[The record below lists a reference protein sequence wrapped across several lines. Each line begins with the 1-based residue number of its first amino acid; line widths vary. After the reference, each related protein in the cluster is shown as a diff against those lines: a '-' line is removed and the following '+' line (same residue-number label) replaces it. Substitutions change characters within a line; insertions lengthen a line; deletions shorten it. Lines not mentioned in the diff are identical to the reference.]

1 MRNLLVIRGMSRQPD
16 TIDVILTTYNQP
28 RWLAKVLW
36 GYAHQTDTRFEV
48 RVADDGSGPATRE
61 VIDYFRGETDLTL
74 HHIWHEDRG
83 FRKCEILNRAIATS
97 DAEYLIFS
105 DGDCIPRGDFI
116 AKHRLHA
123 RRRQFLSG
131 GYIKMPMELSM
142 AIGREDIATGRAF
155 DFRWLRRGG
164 LPTSF
169 YTLRLL
175 LGDLGA
181 EAMNRLTPTR
191 PTFNGNNASAWR
203 ADVIEAGGYDQRM
216 RYGGLDRELGER
228 LENAGVQGWHIRY
241 QTAVMHL
248 DHLRGYANQRDL
260 ARNLAIRDFTRR
272 SGRVRTDHGL
282 PAAA

>member
-1 MRNLLVIRGMSRQPD
+1 MRNLLVIRGMTRQPD

-36 GYAHQTDTRFEV
+36 GYAHQTDSDFAIRI
-48 RVADDGSGPATRE
+48 ADDGSGPATRE
-61 VIDYFRGETDLTL
+61 VIDFFRGETDLTL
-74 HHIWHEDRG
+74 HHVWHEDRG

-97 DAEYLIFS
+97 DADYLIFS

-116 AKHRLHA
+116 AKHRSHA
-123 RRRQFLSG
+123 RERHFLSG
-131 GYIKMPMELSM
+131 GYIKMPMDLSL
-142 AIGREDIATGRAF
+142 AIGQEDIAAGRAF
-155 DFRWLRRGG
+155 NVRWLRRGG

-203 ADVIEAGGYDQRM
+203 TDVVEAGGYDQRM

-228 LENAGVQGWHIRY
+228 LENAGVRGLHIRY

-248 DHLRGYANQRDL
+248 DHTRGYANAVDL
-260 ARNLAIRDFTRR
+260 SRNLAIRDFTRR

-282 PAAA
+282 RRAA